1 MSNSSLYNVLMSTKQ
16 ERIVSFIQQLILRR
30 QSSPSQLARELGVSH
45 ATVSRWLSSK
55 DVPNTE
61 SCHKLAEL
69 SGEPLPNILFS
80 AGHMLKKTELPSQ
93 QWPAF
98 REYARIKYADELDED
113 LIILIE
119 DLIERRRERNRTK
132 TS

>member
-1 MSNSSLYNVLMSTKQ
+1 MGKRN
-16 ERIVSFIQQLILRR
+16 ERIISFLKQLILRR
-30 QSSPSQLARELGVSH
+30 QSSPSQLAIELGVSH
-45 ATVSRWLSSK
+45 ATVSRWLSGK

-61 SCHKLAEL
+61 SCHKLAEF

-93 QWPAF
+93 LWPAF
-98 REYARIKYADELDED
+98 REYARIKYANELDED

-119 DLIERRRERNRTK
+119 DLIERRRERNK
-132 TS
+132 TESS

>member
-1 MSNSSLYNVLMSTKQ
+1 MSTKQ
-16 ERIVSFIQQLILRR
+16 ERIVSFLKQLILRR

-45 ATVSRWLSSK
+45 ATVSRWLSGK

-119 DLIERRRERNRTK
+119 DLIDRRRERNRTK
-132 TS
+132 NS